1 MSCIL
6 LKIFEK
12 QHVIKLCHTR
22 NHCWLMVVPA
32 QKKQARRIKVIT
44 GDSRVKSLRLGLY
57 YLCVRVNLSYGG
69 NFSFQR
75 VIEWCLSN
83 KWACLCQT
91 IGYLELK
98 GYHSYGRERGHLEDL
113 WYACK
118 M

>member
-1 MSCIL
+1 
-6 LKIFEK
+6 
-12 QHVIKLCHTR
+12 
-22 NHCWLMVVPA
+22 MVVPA

-83 KWACLCQT
+83 KWACLCRT

-98 GYHSYGRERGHLEDL
+98 GYHSESKSSERGHLEDL
-113 WYACK
+113 WHACI